1 MPKQVDHEERRRH
14 IAEAVCALIDAQGLE
29 GVTLRDVATRAD
41 VSMGAVQR
49 CFRTKE
55 EMLRFALAHI
65 GERFTARVHHRVLAG
80 PAQSAASTVGHVAA
94 EVALLREEHRAEARI
109 WLAFLAAAAV
119 NPALAAGLRTGY
131 ADLEGLLARLV
142 AEAAPALD
150 ARREARTLLALTDG
164 LTAHVLIGHR
174 TAAEAEDLLHAHLA
188 GLWERVA

>member
-14 IAEAVCALIDAQGLE
+14 IAEAVCALIDTQGLE

-49 CFRTKE
+49 CFRSKE

-65 GERFTARVHHRVLAG
+65 GERVTERVHGRVLAG
-80 PAQSAASTVGHVAA
+80 PAQSAASTLGHAAA
-94 EVALLREEHRAEARI
+94 EVALLRAEHRAEARI

-119 NPALAAGLRTGY
+119 NPALAAGLRTSY

-142 AEAAPALD
+142 AEASHALD

-188 GLWERVA
+188 GLWERA